1 MHRTS
6 TDKEY
11 YESGKIVID
20 ADGIPLEPATLSALE
35 LKTDK
40 TYVDG
45 IAWNKGHI
53 YKQDN
58 LDGYFGREKQGTYS
72 LSSTVGGNPLGTP
85 GWMTLSY
92 DSSSA
97 RSRQT
102 VTASSPTDD
111 RAVYR
116 TYSGG
121 KWTDW
126 RPDTPI
132 GDYLNSTSNA
142 DDLIYP
148 GYYPVSNSQA
158 AGLPTSVL
166 GTVQTL
172 PAGTASADNVQ
183 LFVSSE
189 DTPRMWARRVGG
201 QWSRIGTDT
210 DSNTGGNEETP
221 TPGQITWGPVT
232 ETTRKSSEIAGT
244 LSHDRMVVFNGV
256 GGPLRQSRDQGKTW
270 EIVHQFPGQSI
281 ELVEPLANGEILVAT
296 SGTVDGVPSTRRVYV
311 SDGYDPADPSA
322 AQWTHKLT
330 GSAQFVKFVDWSIN
344 QHGPIIVLAEYGPKG
359 GMVWGSGSEP
369 IPEGENAR
377 YAHLSLD
384 HGKTWK
390 RIFDLNE
397 FLISRGQATLLHHI
411 HGVAW
416 DPYWDRIWLSFGD
429 AMGGNGSN
437 GVIYSDDLG
446 ATWEVAYHSAEVD
459 TPAGWQVVGIQP
471 MKNCVLFAGDM
482 TPAGVMRL
490 DRAGGK
496 HREKWEFVEAWN
508 YGESHKLLCH
518 AIRHHETGRTE
529 TTLFGF
535 SREGTP
541 SPSIIVGTHDGIQ
554 WNLIWESSDNAS
566 PGFRFMA
573 GPTLTGEL
581 IAAINRSGT
590 WTELRGKIDAY

>member
-1 MHRTS
+1 MKRIS
-6 TDKEY
+6 TDKDWL
-11 YESGKIVID
+11 ESGKIVID
-20 ADGIPLEPATLSALE
+20 ADGVPLEPATQSSLE
-35 LKTDK
+35 LKADK
-40 TYVDG
+40 SYVDES
-45 IAWNKGHI
+45 AWAKGHI
-53 YKQDN
+53 YKKDS
-58 LDGYFGREKQGTYS
+58 LDDYVGREKQGTYS
-72 LSSTVGGNPLGTP
+72 ISSTAGGNPLVTP

-92 DSSSA
+92 DSSSG

-126 RPDTPI
+126 RPNTPV
-132 GDYLNSTSNA
+132 GDSLKSTSNA

-148 GYYPVSNSQA
+148 GYYPVGNSQA

-166 GTVQTL
+166 GAVHTL
-172 PAGTASADNVQ
+172 PAGTTNAHNVQ

-201 QWSRIGTDT
+201 QWSLIGTHT
-210 DSNTGGNEETP
+210 RSNTGGNEETP
-221 TPGQITWGPVT
+221 TLGQITWGPVT
-232 ETTRKSSEIAGT
+232 ETTRASSEIAGA
-244 LSHDRMVVFNGV
+244 LSHDRMTVFNGV

-270 EIVHQFPGQSI
+270 EIIYQFPGQSI

-311 SDGYDPADPSA
+311 SEGYDPEDPSA
-322 AQWTHKLT
+322 AQWEHKLT
-330 GSAQFVKFVDWSIN
+330 GSAQYVKFVDWSIS

-377 YAHLSLD
+377 HVHLSLD
-384 HGKTWK
+384 YGKTWK
-390 RIFDLNE
+390 KIFDLNE
-397 FLISRGQATLLHHI
+397 FLISRGQTTLLHHI

-437 GVIYSDDLG
+437 GVIYSDNLG
-446 ATWEVAYHSAEVD
+446 ATWEVAYHSAEAD
-459 TPAGWQVVGIQP
+459 TPEGWQVVGIQP

-496 HREKWEFVEAWN
+496 HREKWEFGEAWS

-518 AIRHHETGRTE
+518 AIRHHDTGRTE

-541 SPSIIVGTHDGIQ
+541 SPSIIVGTHDGTQ

-581 IAAINRSGT
+581 IAAINRGGT